1 MSARR
6 SQEWDELLVWVIHPA
21 GIRRDGGR
29 VSKPHGR
36 RELATTVLAVLV
48 AATAAA
54 VARPSSTDPV
64 PFLAPSP
71 ALSIDRDLPPSVR
84 DRYEREQRR
93 RVELARNAIAAPAT
107 RAAGCVRSG
116 TSALGPPAPTV
127 AARVLGHHV
136 EVVFEFARLPA
147 SLACRPWEVTV
158 VVFAGRQASASYKSQ
173 VASFL
178 VSESRAR
185 VVVDLPWFAQPPYS
199 LGVTSS
205 TILGRRGRAVERR
218 LRCPGTGHAVRGC
231 LPGYRPGLHS
241 FPMPRPVLP
250 VRGLTSGTLENSL
263 RYVVAGERNLPALNA
278 VPIASECRSLE
289 RCDVTYA
296 DPSFPA
302 AQYRVRYRIA
312 GAQVR
317 GCWMGIREAV
327 LGAMPYEDAGRGRL
341 QLAGCASWR

>member
-1 MSARR
+1 
-6 SQEWDELLVWVIHPA
+6 
-21 GIRRDGGR
+21 
-29 VSKPHGR
+29 VSTPPRR
-36 RELATTVLAVLV
+36 RELAFAVTAVLL
-48 AATAAA
+48 AATTAG

-71 ALSIDRDLPPSVR
+71 ALSIDRDLPASVR

-93 RVELARNAIAAPAT
+93 RVELARDASAAPAT

-147 SLACRPWEVTV
+147 SLACRPWEATV
-158 VVFAGRQASASYKSQ
+158 VVFAGRRASSSFKSQ
-173 VASFL
+173 VTSFL
-178 VSESRAR
+178 VSDRRAR
-185 VVVDLPWFAQPPYS
+185 VVVDLPWFAQPPYN
-199 LGVTSS
+199 LIVTSS
-205 TILGRRGRAVERR
+205 TILGRRSRAVERR

-241 FPMPRPVLP
+241 FPMPKPVLP
-250 VRGLTSGTLENSL
+250 IHGLTRATLEASL

-278 VPIASECRSLE
+278 VPVASECRSLE

-302 AQYRVRYRIA
+302 AHYRVRYRIA

-327 LGAMPYEDAGRGRL
+327 VGPMPYEDAGRGRL